1 MLKTTKRFLFCSGL
15 LQISKV
21 EGVWTNCTSA
31 DDCAAS
37 FVGPLTAAVAMGFLF
52 PTNLRP
58 YTEYSVA
65 VRGCNNDGCGNSGVV
80 LIRTALSAPSE
91 PLGLNVSTSEDGSG
105 EVTWDLPLEPA
116 GPLDGF
122 LVSWQCPPGEMF
134 SSTVNGTSLGISSAY
149 FFLVNLSFAF
159 VRE

>member
-80 LIRTALSAPSE
+80 LVRTALSGNI
-91 PLGLNVSTSEDGSG
+91 LRDTVS
-105 EVTWDLPLEPA
+105 
-116 GPLDGF
+116 
-122 LVSWQCPPGEMF
+122 
-134 SSTVNGTSLGISSAY
+134 
-149 FFLVNLSFAF
+149 
-159 VRE
+159 VREHTFEEMHCFA